1 MKNLELNIFKQIVEQ
16 SPNSIVIT
24 NKDGNIEY
32 VNKVFLKTT
41 GYSYDEVINQ
51 NPRILNAGTQP
62 KAFYSKMWE
71 TISNGKTWQGK
82 FHNKKKNGEL
92 YLEKVKISPIT
103 NKNGEITHYVG
114 IKDDITKQEEN
125 EERLNSFLNTVP
137 DIICYKNGQGR
148 WLLAN
153 KADLELFCLTEVD
166 YFGKTDAELAHYTDS
181 IYKESFLACMT
192 TDEKAW
198 KKKTISHEIETIP
211 MLNGTEKV
219 YDVFKI
225 PSFYPNGERKGLAVI
240 GRDITELKEKE
251 KSLIKLKQKAEESN
265 QLKTEFLHNMSHEIR
280 TPLNGILGFSELLK
294 EENIGKEEQKQY
306 IDVIQNSG
314 KQLLHIID
322 DILEIARLET
332 RQVSVIEKEVNL
344 NNLLREQFLIFDIK
358 AKEKK
363 LPLYFKKSLADKGS
377 IILTDKT
384 KLSKI
389 VSNLLE
395 NAMKFTST
403 GFIELGYSLV
413 NNILDI
419 YVKDTGVG
427 IKPENQEIIFERFSQ
442 EEKALSRNVGGLGL
456 GLSIVKENAEL
467 LGGKVSVQSEK
478 EKGSTFHIFIP
489 YKPAKKDSAYL
500 TENDEPPEKKQKVYT
515 ILIVEDEEVNIFY
528 IETLLKFYKEISYK
542 VLQAHNGREAVEICK
557 NTSDID
563 IVLMDLKMPV
573 MNGFE
578 ATERIREFR
587 SNLPIIAQTA
597 YSTSKDKNKA
607 LASGCN
613 EFISKPIKKE
623 DLKKLIYKHLN
634 IGKII

>member
-1 MKNLELNIFKQIVEQ
+1 MENLELNIFKQIVEQ

-32 VNKVFLKTT
+32 VNEVFLKTT
-41 GYSYDEVINQ
+41 GYSYNEVINQ

-62 KAFYSKMWE
+62 KVYYAKMWE
-71 TISNGKTWQGK
+71 TISSGKTWRGK
-82 FHNKKKNGEL
+82 FHNKKKNGDL
-92 YLEKVKISPIT
+92 YLEKVKISPIK
-103 NKNGEITHYVG
+103 NSNGEITHYVG
-114 IKDDITKQEEN
+114 IKEDITKQEEN
-125 EERLNSFLNTVP
+125 EERLKSFINTIP
-137 DIICYKNGQGR
+137 DIICYKDGKGR

-153 KADLELFCLTEVD
+153 KADLELFYLTGVD
-166 YFGKTDAELAHYTDS
+166 YFGKTDAELANYTDP
-181 IYKESFLACMT
+181 IYKESFLTCMA

-198 KKKTISHEIETIP
+198 EKKTISHQIEIIP

-240 GRDITELKEKE
+240 GRDITELKAKE

-294 EENIGKEEQKQY
+294 EENISNEEQKQY

-332 RQVSVIEKEVNL
+332 RQVRTIEKEVSL
-344 NNLLREQFLIFDIK
+344 NNLLTEQFLIFDIK
-358 AKEKK
+358 AKEKN
-363 LPLYFKKSLADKGS
+363 LPLYLKKGLADEDS
-377 IILTDKT
+377 IILTDRT

-395 NAMKFTST
+395 NAIKFTST
-403 GFIELGYSLV
+403 GFVELGYALA
-413 NNILDI
+413 NNVLDI
-419 YVKDTGVG
+419 YVKDTGAG

-442 EEKALSRNVGGLGL
+442 EEKALSRNFGGLGL

-478 EKGSTFHIFIP
+478 GKGSTFHVFIP
-489 YKPAKKDSAYL
+489 YKPAKKEAVHFGNNQPS
-500 TENDEPPEKKQKVYT
+500 EKKQKVYT
-515 ILIVEDEEVNIFY
+515 ILIVEDEEVNIYY
-528 IETLLKFYKEISYK
+528 IETLLKFFKEISYK

-578 ATERIREFR
+578 ATKRIKKFR
-587 SNLPIIAQTA
+587 PDLPVIAQTA
-597 YSTSKDKNKA
+597 YSTHEDKNKA

-613 EFISKPIKKE
+613 DFISKPIKKE
-623 DLKKLIYKHLN
+623 NFKKLIYKYLN
-634 IGKII
+634 LH